1 MTQKMVWT
9 GYESDSY
16 DIELHAEWTDV
27 TALYTN
33 TTLSAK
39 TNQVTRWEVTDV
51 PLTLT
56 GIHILLVK
64 DAGTST
70 VAWTYFVN
78 LTGIS
83 GALHHASLVRRDILY
98 TSVNTYYSAQSDIEL
113 IFGEENVNRWM
124 DVDNTDNVTKKNN
137 RVNWA
142 NQMAQAYIDS
152 RLSSGHYAVPFTSPY
167 PPMITYMAASLAGAY
182 LYDTR
187 RVVDSDTDDR
197 ISQQRKNVDLWLKQ
211 VNRGQ
216 LRILDAQAIPLEM
229 QSKSTPIVHKHS
241 EEVITRDDLSYPFT
255 LVEN

>member
-1 MTQKMVWT
+1 MGSYLEHDTKMVWT

-124 DVDNTDNVTKKNN
+124 DVDNTDNVTKRITESTGLIKWPKHILILVFQVDIMRYHLPLLTPDDN
-137 RVNWA
+137 
-142 NQMAQAYIDS
+142 IHGCF
-152 RLSSGHYAVPFTSPY
+152 LSWGIFV
-167 PPMITYMAASLAGAY
+167 
-182 LYDTR
+182 
-187 RVVDSDTDDR
+187 
-197 ISQQRKNVDLWLKQ
+197 
-211 VNRGQ
+211 
-216 LRILDAQAIPLEM
+216 
-229 QSKSTPIVHKHS
+229 
-241 EEVITRDDLSYPFT
+241 
-255 LVEN
+255 